1 MACDRCNYHVSFL
14 AIFCPFNPLPAQKM
28 KIFLKM
34 KKTPRDIIVL
44 HNCTKN
50 HDHMLYTIPEIW
62 DVTHVIFIFIFG
74 LFFGLSFF
82 LNKKLKIVADD
93 KLI

>member
-50 HDHMLYTIPEIW
+50 HDHMLY
-62 DVTHVIFIFIFG
+62 H
-74 LFFGLSFF
+74 S
-82 LNKKLKIVADD
+82 
-93 KLI
+93 